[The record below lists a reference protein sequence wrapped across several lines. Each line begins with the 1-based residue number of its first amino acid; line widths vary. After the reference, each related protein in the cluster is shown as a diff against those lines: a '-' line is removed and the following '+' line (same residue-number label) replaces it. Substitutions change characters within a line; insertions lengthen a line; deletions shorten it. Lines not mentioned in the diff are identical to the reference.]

1 MNVFPA
7 SLTAEEKETLFNM
20 PVYVTLLIAGAD
32 EKIDKAEIARSIE
45 LAELNKKFSRPDL
58 HDYYQVA
65 SEDFGEKILEMLGEL
80 PADHEKR
87 ALAIVAELEKLN
99 DILPKLDKEFAI
111 DLYASAKDLAKK
123 IAKSSGGILGYMT
136 IGYEE
141 SKLIGLDMIND
152 PSDA

>member
-32 EKIDKAEIARSIE
+32 DKIDNTEIARAIE

-58 HDYYQVA
+58 HDYYRVA
-65 SEDFGEKILEMLGEL
+65 SADFSDKITEALDEL
-80 PADHEKR
+80 PSDHEKR
-87 ALAIVAELEKLN
+87 AHILVRQLEKLN

-111 DLYASAKDLAKK
+111 DFYASAKDLAKK
-123 IAKSSGGILGYMT
+123 IAESSGGILGYMT